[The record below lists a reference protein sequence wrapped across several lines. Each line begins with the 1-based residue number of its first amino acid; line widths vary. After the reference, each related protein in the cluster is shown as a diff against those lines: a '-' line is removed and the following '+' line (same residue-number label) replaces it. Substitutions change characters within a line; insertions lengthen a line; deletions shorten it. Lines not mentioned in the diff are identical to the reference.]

1 MIIFGT
7 YVLHRVLATLGFA
20 CPHCQGMVEGE
31 VRRGRRWFH
40 IFWIPI
46 IPLGV
51 QPEHVRCT
59 RCRSMWALAVLGPAG
74 DQYRRIQPVAPL
86 PADGLP
92 PVPPPPATS
101 YLPPAP
107 SGYLPPPP
115 PPPADGFAAP
125 APSAWASP
133 SYAPPADA
141 VPVEDSE
148 EWARRNGLTR

>member
-7 YVLHRVLATLGFA
+7 YVLHSVLATLGFV
-20 CPHCQGMVEGE
+20 CPQCQGPVEGQ

-40 IFWIPI
+40 IFWIPL

-74 DQYRRIQPVAPL
+74 DQYRRVPPLPPL
-86 PADGLP
+86 PAEA
-92 PVPPPPATS
+92 VPPGHPGYQQAPGAPA
-101 YLPPAP
+101 
-107 SGYLPPPP
+107 GYLPPPP
-115 PPPADGFAAP
+115 PPVDD
-125 APSAWASP
+125 PSRF
-133 SYAPPADA
+133 APPAT
-141 VPVEDSE
+141 VPLEDSE